1 MSNILAL
8 ILEEALGDIPIGLMA
23 MKASLTLALADF
35 EPASAR
41 IRPSNNNLTV
51 EGMKTL
57 TESKQRQASV
67 LLVEDEALIRMMID
81 PA

>member
-41 IRPSNNNLTV
+41 IRPSN
-51 EGMKTL
+51 
-57 TESKQRQASV
+57 
-67 LLVEDEALIRMMID
+67 MI
-81 PA
+81 

>member
-8 ILEEALGDIPIGLMA
+8 NLEEALGDIPIGLMA

-41 IRPSNNNLTV
+41 IRSSNNNLTV

>member
-8 ILEEALGDIPIGLMA
+8 NLEETLGDIPIGLMA

-41 IRPSNNNLTV
+41 IR
-51 EGMKTL
+51 
-57 TESKQRQASV
+57 QA
-67 LLVEDEALIRMMID
+67 III
-81 PA
+81 